1 MYGISQSCHLYLC
14 RPVPH
19 PPSIFDHYVYHNS
32 NLGKQYWV
40 GRLDPFVHSIGRL
53 SGGPTITSIYSN
65 LGKQYW
71 VGRLDPFLKLNDL
84 VEVIAKV
91 GSIAGGLFFVALLIW
106 TSSENV
112 IVFEQILVIPVTLLV
127 IVTVPEGLRLAVT
140 LTLAFATN

>member
-1 MYGISQSCHLYLC
+1 MVSVGHTIFIAVGRYHIYVAYLITHVQYGISQSCHLYLC

-40 GRLDPFVHSIGRL
+40 GRLDPFVHSISRL

-71 VGRLDPFLKLNDL
+71 VGRLDPFVHSFGWLSGGPT
-84 VEVIAKV
+84 IT
-91 GSIAGGLFFVALLIW
+91 SICTCRGI
-106 TSSENV
+106 
-112 IVFEQILVIPVTLLV
+112 QMC
-127 IVTVPEGLRLAVT
+127 EG
-140 LTLAFATN
+140 F